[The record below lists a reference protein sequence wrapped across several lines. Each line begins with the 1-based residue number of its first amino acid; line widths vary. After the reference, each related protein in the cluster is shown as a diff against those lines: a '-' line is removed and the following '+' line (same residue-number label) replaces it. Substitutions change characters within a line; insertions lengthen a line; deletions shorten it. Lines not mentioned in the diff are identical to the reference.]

1 MFYATNRLHV
11 PPEKAQDFEEQFTT
25 NMRTY
30 LPGVPG
36 LRSSTLLRPTAAD
49 RPYLSINE
57 FDTEA
62 HFRAWFDSDSFK
74 QAHARN
80 SGIVR
85 HISSNEVETFESIE
99 VL

>member
-11 PPEKAQDFEEQFTT
+11 PPDKAQDFEEQFTG
-25 NMRTY
+25 NMRKY

-36 LRSSTLLRPTAAD
+36 LRRSTLLRPAAAGE
-49 RPYLSINE
+49 PYLSINE

-62 HFRAWFDSDSFK
+62 HFRAWVDSDSFK

-80 SGIVR
+80 SGMVR
-85 HISSNEVETFESIE
+85 NITSNQVETFESVE